1 METRLDKGVDRWF
14 DFRDQHR
21 LAVLVD
27 RLVLVG
33 LAVVRR
39 EIFLGDAAGGA
50 DGGIEGFAAVIGEAL
65 AARQGLGV
73 QHLVEFEGQL
83 RGQSRVSVMVN
94 LHFYRPE
101 SKDAVFHCLA
111 PSIALMER
119 QHGRPPPSRATDAS
133 ARRVRPRPA
142 RPLPVHQ
149 CRFAMRCQL
158 LARGLG
164 TEQRHHR
171 GLGPILLAVLAGLL
185 GAQAVGDVVE
195 QLKGH
200 AQLAG
205 ETAQVRGQRAVGTDQ
220 QGRQLQCGGEQRAGL
235 QLIGGDYRISCCA
248 CPVPCRSRNWPR
260 TSPCAPTALAK
271 SATASLRWRGLRLGA
286 MAVMP

>member
-1 METRLDKGVDRWF
+1 
-14 DFRDQHR
+14 
-21 LAVLVD
+21 
-27 RLVLVG
+27 
-33 LAVVRR
+33 
-39 EIFLGDAAGGA
+39 
-50 DGGIEGFAAVIGEAL
+50 
-65 AARQGLGV
+65 
-73 QHLVEFEGQL
+73 
-83 RGQSRVSVMVN
+83 
-94 LHFYRPE
+94 
-101 SKDAVFHCLA
+101 
-111 PSIALMER
+111 
-119 QHGRPPPSRATDAS
+119 
-133 ARRVRPRPA
+133 
-142 RPLPVHQ
+142 
-149 CRFAMRCQL
+149 MRCQL

-205 ETAQVRGQRAVGTDQ
+205 ETAQVRGQHAVGTDQ

-235 QLIGGDYRISCCA
+235 QLIGGDYRIQLL
-248 CPVPCRSRNWPR
+248 RL
-260 TSPCAPTALAK
+260 PCAVQVAELAADQPLRATAPAK